1 MTERQ
6 KKVIEAAR
14 ATPARFLEI
23 ERLSRSTPGRNA
35 LRKLAAE
42 AKARRD
48 AMFEAERERLVRTWK
63 A

>member
-14 ATPARFLEI
+14 STPARFLEI
-23 ERLSRSTPGRNA
+23 ERLCRSTAERNEQK
-35 LRKLAAE
+35 RWAAE
-42 AKARRD
+42 AKAQRD
-48 AMFEAERERLVRTWK
+48 AMFEAERQRLIRTWK

>member
-14 ATPARFLEI
+14 ATPARFVEI
-23 ERLSRSTPGRNA
+23 ERLCRSTAERNE
-35 LRKLAAE
+35 RKRWTSE
-42 AKARRD
+42 GQARRE
-48 AMFEAERERLVRTWK
+48 AMFAAERERLVRTWK